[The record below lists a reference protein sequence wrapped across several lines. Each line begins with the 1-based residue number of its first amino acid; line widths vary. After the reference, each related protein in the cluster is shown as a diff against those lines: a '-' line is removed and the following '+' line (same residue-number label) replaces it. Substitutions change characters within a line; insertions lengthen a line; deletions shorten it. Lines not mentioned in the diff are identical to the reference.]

1 MWLDPAGF
9 LLPLTLTRTTFHWF
23 VPCPRE
29 NMGSPEHLV
38 CFHCTTVRV
47 PVRESDNDEEIITGI
62 SWIAVDVKS
71 NQVKKILAVT
81 CYGLCKLLCRGFPC
95 PARAKKFLRA
105 LGAISSENNMTVVFF
120 FANVFLIYAELA
132 WFRAEMC
139 CESGPVW
146 SERSVKINHQLNCDQ
161 WGWTTRRSLRRGN
174 VTTGI
179 CSILHFR
186 CPLCSINNKTRNYRF
201 CDKFLYSPSS
211 LALSC

>member
-1 MWLDPAGF
+1 MDCC
-9 LLPLTLTRTTFHWF
+9 R
-23 VPCPRE
+23 CQ
-29 NMGSPEHLV
+29 
-38 CFHCTTVRV
+38 
-47 PVRESDNDEEIITGI
+47 I
-62 SWIAVDVKS
+62 KS
-71 NQVKKILAVT
+71 GKKILAVT
-81 CYGLCKLLCRGFPC
+81 CYGLCKLSCRGFPC

-179 CSILHFR
+179 CLILHFR